1 MSANN
6 FYANS
11 WQAQSPGLYKGLNRR
26 MTNLNRLG
34 QGLESLA
41 STNQIYGQGADSMT
55 AYISEVHLSLIQT
68 LLTTVQTFQTSVGVY
83 WQGYQQVDT
92 HGDFRLVSDDLRAHV
107 RDTGNAINHM
117 TGFEQ
122 HIRRVANS
130 VSHIVGLGSAGSGAI
145 ARVRS
150 DLESMQRLARDQHAR
165 WSSYENHDPGFDQV
179 EEMMASVKRLLTQ
192 IGQLSVG
199 RAYRQG
205 SFFDLAGIT
214 DLEGLLNKV
223 GDYNAKNM
231 PVAQAGWQS
240 IFDEYVK
247 EVTAKE
253 KRLAKKKAQEAGL
266 WGLLWDTLQVTTGCL
281 IMVAGGVLAP
291 FSGMMSL
298 PLVAFGGSLVLGGVN
313 SGINHAAMAIRGE
326 GLNLV
331 GMASDK
337 IGGWYSVSLAKPA
350 IASGNTLG
358 QFFAGV
364 GGAAG
369 HMVSGIAQMNVV
381 EITTGVSSL
390 LSSRDARH
398 QVASGLGEWWRQ
410 ISSGNAYVAGET
422 AFNLASLVIGA
433 GEVQTAFKVARGGEA
448 TSLLSK
454 SGIFVK
460 TLGKSGAKN
469 VQHLAT
475 MPGRVGHS
483 LSDLIKNPR
492 IAFAGVGD
500 SNSLLSR
507 IKGGDA
513 LPKKTGGVSSLD
525 TQLGSLKNNVKI
537 NKYESAESVNNW
549 WRKQGYNQP
558 PYTPKTVVQ
567 EIKLLEDTKF
577 VRVYDGVESGL
588 YGGWVMRA
596 EDIRGLTPLQIQEKF
611 ALPQLPKYI
620 GEVTLNKGSVIRAGE
635 VNPLFG
641 SKGGGFQFDMM
652 QQRIGEF
659 KEIGKIIE
667 WSGK

>member
-1 MSANN
+1 
-6 FYANS
+6 
-11 WQAQSPGLYKGLNRR
+11 
-26 MTNLNRLG
+26 
-34 QGLESLA
+34 
-41 STNQIYGQGADSMT
+41 
-55 AYISEVHLSLIQT
+55 
-68 LLTTVQTFQTSVGVY
+68 
-83 WQGYQQVDT
+83 
-92 HGDFRLVSDDLRAHV
+92 
-107 RDTGNAINHM
+107 
-117 TGFEQ
+117 
-122 HIRRVANS
+122 
-130 VSHIVGLGSAGSGAI
+130 
-145 ARVRS
+145 
-150 DLESMQRLARDQHAR
+150 
-165 WSSYENHDPGFDQV
+165 
-179 EEMMASVKRLLTQ
+179 
-192 IGQLSVG
+192 
-199 RAYRQG
+199 
-205 SFFDLAGIT
+205 
-214 DLEGLLNKV
+214 
-223 GDYNAKNM
+223 
-231 PVAQAGWQS
+231 
-240 IFDEYVK
+240 
-247 EVTAKE
+247 
-253 KRLAKKKAQEAGL
+253 
-266 WGLLWDTLQVTTGCL
+266 
-281 IMVAGGVLAP
+281 MVAGGVLAP

-410 ISSGNAYVAGET
+410 LSSGNAYVAGET

-500 SNSLLSR
+500 SNSLLGR

-513 LPKKTGGVSSLD
+513 LPKKTGVQTRFNGVMGEEVAKGVNKFKPLEIR
-525 TQLGSLKNNVKI
+525 LKNGELAYKAKDGTLVRSSKYLDDMGNI
-537 NKYESAESVNNW
+537 NWPEAQGFLVDINGKAIMRNANLKKGQLLDRYGESGGTFTSPLENGNPLPFDNRGLPYPESMLSYHKYEVIKDINMKNVQ
-549 WRKQGYNQP
+549 QGFDNLSLVDQKN
-558 PYTPKTVVQ
+558 YT
-567 EIKLLEDTKF
+567 
-577 VRVYDGVESGL
+577 
-588 YGGWVMRA
+588 
-596 EDIRGLTPLQIQEKF
+596 
-611 ALPQLPKYI
+611 
-620 GEVTLNKGSVIRAGE
+620 N
-635 VNPLFG
+635 
-641 SKGGGFQFDMM
+641 
-652 QQRIGEF
+652 
-659 KEIGKIIE
+659 
-667 WSGK
+667 

>member
-410 ISSGNAYVAGET
+410 LSSGNAYVAGET

-500 SNSLLSR
+500 SNSLLGR

-513 LPKKTGGVSSLD
+513 LPKKTGVQTRFNGVMGEEVAKGVNKFKPLEIR
-525 TQLGSLKNNVKI
+525 LKNGELAYKAKDGTLVRSSKYLDDMGNI
-537 NKYESAESVNNW
+537 NWPEAQGFLVDINGKAIMRNANLKKGQLLDRYGESGGTFTSPLENGNPLPFDNRGLPYPESMLSYHKYEVIKDINMKNVQ
-549 WRKQGYNQP
+549 QGFDNLSLVDQKN
-558 PYTPKTVVQ
+558 YT
-567 EIKLLEDTKF
+567 
-577 VRVYDGVESGL
+577 
-588 YGGWVMRA
+588 
-596 EDIRGLTPLQIQEKF
+596 
-611 ALPQLPKYI
+611 
-620 GEVTLNKGSVIRAGE
+620 N
-635 VNPLFG
+635 
-641 SKGGGFQFDMM
+641 
-652 QQRIGEF
+652 
-659 KEIGKIIE
+659 
-667 WSGK
+667 